1 MIGLIVCANLSAVDG
16 NTVKCDRISL
26 RDIGDGAPLV
36 SGYYTPEIGWNAKC
50 DRENA
55 LGETAKRFM
64 TELLRTPGLIIEDS
78 GKIDRHDLPL
88 VVLRLPDGRTIG
100 SMMLAAGLA
109 VRWRPGADF
118 DWCE

>member
-50 DRENA
+50 DREN
-55 LGETAKRFM
+55 
-64 TELLRTPGLIIEDS
+64 D
-78 GKIDRHDLPL
+78 
-88 VVLRLPDGRTIG
+88 
-100 SMMLAAGLA
+100 
-109 VRWRPGADF
+109 
-118 DWCE
+118 